1 MQMVRIW
8 WDRSIGH
15 SNDNIKKNERE
26 RQIERG
32 KESWLQGYKTVSMP
46 NLTEHEIFIMLK
58 MLAFLHLLA
67 E

>member
-1 MQMVRIW
+1 M
-8 WDRSIGH
+8 
-15 SNDNIKKNERE
+15 RE

-67 E
+67 EEITGFGDEISIDLCYISITSS